1 MKFVIIGMDGPEGQ
15 SKRKTLRPTHLERLK
30 RLESE
35 GKLVL
40 AGPFSDQ
47 SGSLII
53 MEANSIEEARSF
65 IQKDPY
71 VEHGVFEKV
80 EVRPFTMVFPEKG

>member
-1 MKFVIIGMDGPEGQ
+1 MKFVIIGMDGPDGQ
-15 SKRKTLRPTHLERLK
+15 AKRKGLRQAHLERLK
-30 RLESE
+30 RLELE

-40 AGPFSDQ
+40 AGPFADR

-53 MEANSIEEARSF
+53 IEADSIEEARAF

-71 VEHGVFEKV
+71 VEQGVFEKV
-80 EVRPFTMVFPEKG
+80 EVRPFTLVFPE